1 MATKA
6 AVFSTDA
13 ALREQLARVMGEAD
27 GVVVSMETD
36 VPYTDLEAR
45 HLDQLELLNPEVVV
59 LDLDG
64 NPAIAL
70 KFAQF
75 LVESNASRKIIG
87 VGPGLS
93 NELLMS
99 AMQAGVSEY
108 LPKPATDE
116 VILASL
122 GRITRKLGKRNSR
135 ESKEPGQMFTVFSPK
150 GGSGSTTIAAN
161 LAVELHRLT
170 RKKTLL
176 VDLDFELG
184 ETALMLG
191 IEPEFSMVD
200 LVRNFHRVDSDLLAS
215 YIDRHESGVEVL
227 AAPYEPGDIQH
238 VDGEQVRQIFDF
250 LCQSYDYVVV
260 DVPKSFGPATQAAF
274 ERADELFVV
283 ATPDLP
289 SLRNLT
295 RCLPLLRSLR
305 RHVSED
311 PFRLI
316 VNRHDGKDFISLQ
329 EIERTL
335 ELPVHASIGNDY
347 RSVINSINAG
357 KPGVDDGR
365 SSFAR
370 DVRALAGK
378 VGEVEVSPRSSGLAA
393 LFPFGGKRTSRTRRS
408 QRNAEALNNG

>member
-1 MATKA
+1 MATKTA
-6 AVFSTDA
+6 IFSGDA
-13 ALREQLARVMGEAD
+13 QLREQLARVIGGSED
-27 GVVVSMETD
+27 VKVSMETE

-45 HLDQLELLNPEVVV
+45 HLDQIELLNPQVVF
-59 LDLDG
+59 LDLED

-70 KFAQF
+70 KFAQY
-75 LVESNASRKIIG
+75 LVESNSSRKLVG
-87 VGPGLS
+87 VGPALS
-93 NELLMS
+93 SDLLLS

-108 LPKPATDE
+108 ITKPASDE
-116 VILASL
+116 EVMAAL
-122 GRITRKLGKRNSR
+122 GRITRKLGHKTSR
-135 ESKEPGQMFTVFSPK
+135 ESKEPGKMFTVFGPK

-170 RKKTLL
+170 RKRTLL

-191 IEPEFSMVD
+191 VETEFSMVD

-215 YIDRHESGVEVL
+215 YIDRHESGVEIL
-227 AAPYEPGDIQH
+227 AAPYEPGDIQS
-238 VDGEQVRQIFDF
+238 VDGEQVRQILDF
-250 LCQSYDYVVV
+250 LRQSYDFVVV
-260 DVPKSFGPATQAAF
+260 DAPKSFGPATQAAC

-289 SLRNLT
+289 SIRNLT

-305 RHVSED
+305 RHVVEN
-311 PFRLI
+311 PVRLI

-335 ELPVHASIGNDY
+335 GLSVHASVGNDY
-347 RSVINSINAG
+347 RSVINAINAG

-365 SSFAR
+365 SNFAR
-370 DVRALAGK
+370 DVRALAGL
-378 VGEVEVSPRSSGLAA
+378 VGDVEVEPRSSGLASF
-393 LFPFGGKRTSRTRRS
+393 FPFGGKLKARNRRAR
-408 QRNAEALNNG
+408 RNAEAVNHG